1 LEYGCIGIGILIQ
14 CSLVELV
21 ALIKKKAY
29 YGKNTTDHLSFK
41 EILDFS
47 SK

>member
-1 LEYGCIGIGILIQ
+1 MKM
-14 CSLVELV
+14 EL
-21 ALIKKKAY
+21 LKKAY
-29 YGKNTTDHLSFK
+29 YGKNTTDHLSFE